1 MSYFNATNYLF
12 IWSASAKWLIVVSRA
27 LRPQYDAYIS
37 CMLHFQT
44 APNRL
49 RDNQTITVNLDYL
62 IRNQELS
69 KNLILCTQLIEL
81 YRTITNRN
89 FFYSNVK
96 FNSCDFVFLQS
107 STPSYIVDIRK
118 TRKFTP
124 SRFLNLKEMRH
135 FWIYGLYQIY
145 THANWEYGL
154 EIWKVLNNNHYI
166 GWNLWLIFQRYN

>member
-1 MSYFNATNYLF
+1 
-12 IWSASAKWLIVVSRA
+12 
-27 LRPQYDAYIS
+27 
-37 CMLHFQT
+37 MLHFQT

-107 STPSYIVDIRK
+107 STPRYIVDIRK
-118 TRKFTP
+118 TRKFTT

-135 FWIYGLYQIY
+135 FCIYGLYQIY

-154 EIWKVLNNNHYI
+154 EI
-166 GWNLWLIFQRYN
+166 